1 MLHAAVRPAVVEFLE
16 LATHR
21 EYMHLSLEAI
31 KVCDHSLLSGRSLTE
46 SQVRA
51 HDGVIVVAVE
61 QANGKMEFNPPASH
75 TIHAGNTLV
84 VIGKTSDLKEL
95 ENDCSSR

>member
-1 MLHAAVRPAVVEFLE
+1 MLHAAVQPAVVEFLE

-21 EYMHLSLEAI
+21 EYMHLSLEEI
-31 KVCDHSLLSGRSLTE
+31 KVCDHSPLSGRSLAE

-51 HDGVIVVAVE
+51 HYGVIVVAVE

-84 VIGKTSDLKEL
+84 VIGNTSDLKKL